1 MVKTCSICCENTELL
16 FQPCYNCIGIEKMMC
31 STCIQAIIN
40 HKNHHQICFLTFDCP
55 FCRRD
60 MIYQIYED
68 RIKITSSKLA
78 STIVLNRTE
87 PKAVHLIQIFQ
98 NHHLKRQ
105 LNKETVKNLLR
116 KYILSE
122 ETVSLFFNHLTIHGT
137 SRWLY
142 SGGLHPPVMLLNEL
156 NRYTSMNHCLN
167 DIKRYKT
174 Y

>member
-1 MVKTCSICCENTELL
+1 
-16 FQPCYNCIGIEKMMC
+16 
-31 STCIQAIIN
+31 
-40 HKNHHQICFLTFDCP
+40 
-55 FCRRD
+55 

-87 PKAVHLIQIFQ
+87 PKAVRLIQIFQ

-105 LNKETVKNLLR
+105 LKKETLKNFLN
-116 KYILSE
+116 KFLSE
-122 ETVSLFFNHLTIHGT
+122 EQVSLFFNHLTIHGT

-156 NRYTSMNHCLN
+156 NRYTKMNHCLK